1 MSETDPLNHKEVGF
15 RNLVG
20 VGIAPVSK
28 KTAVKSIRPRL
39 GQCTS
44 MRSKLYNF
52 VSKAQFKIRCTNE
65 LFSDWLKDE

>member
-1 MSETDPLNHKEVGF
+1 MATTTEVSE
-15 RNLVG
+15 
-20 VGIAPVSK
+20 K
-28 KTAVKSIRPRL
+28 KGKKKIKLTSKSIGPRL